1 MPLAATTVF
10 RVFMLLAS
18 FPGTRKHVAR
28 LVKGAR
34 EWWSGRKIAVI
45 GPTAAGKDSFLARL
59 QGRQIPEV
67 HSNSQAGEKVKSF
80 RVKLALSH
88 HQTIDIT
95 CKGVINIGGETD
107 YRDAPSGWLEV
118 CKGADV
124 IFYVMTVT
132 DLAEKRYLKG
142 RRVRRISTGSYDAP
156 APQGGRTDSHPD
168 LQDRRRDR
176 VSHGLSGARW
186 QAGRGAPRA
195 RQGGREGPPP
205 LREPILRRD
214 AHLDEEQED
223 LHARASRCPPFRLLR
238 ARRRPEAQ
246 GGVAA
251 MRAYWI
257 LPNRDQGDVVLAS
270 DGERTVP
277 LRQILDP
284 ELRPDGFSHGI
295 PTEVLETCGPAGL
308 DEVLF
313 AQCFP
318 AGSDGT
324 RLASVFT
331 PAGVDSSGRVVHLGL
346 LYFLGP
352 GERPDFALP
361 YARLPPD
368 DRAHASALISRMTD
382 RGRGDPWA
390 ASVHELF
397 GLPRL
402 PGPATNVE
410 LTRSVTPFHA
420 LYALGRG
427 GLTKISRSIAPRR
440 SRQRSWSRRSS
451 WSSASRSPY
460 PRGTARSC
468 REAARRRRTPQPA
481 QEA

>member
-1 MPLAATTVF
+1 
-10 RVFMLLAS
+10 
-18 FPGTRKHVAR
+18 
-28 LVKGAR
+28 
-34 EWWSGRKIAVI
+34 
-45 GPTAAGKDSFLARL
+45 
-59 QGRQIPEV
+59 
-67 HSNSQAGEKVKSF
+67 
-80 RVKLALSH
+80 
-88 HQTIDIT
+88 
-95 CKGVINIGGETD
+95 
-107 YRDAPSGWLEV
+107 
-118 CKGADV
+118 
-124 IFYVMTVT
+124 
-132 DLAEKRYLKG
+132 
-142 RRVRRISTGSYDAP
+142 
-156 APQGGRTDSHPD
+156 
-168 LQDRRRDR
+168 
-176 VSHGLSGARW
+176 
-186 QAGRGAPRA
+186 
-195 RQGGREGPPP
+195 
-205 LREPILRRD
+205 
-214 AHLDEEQED
+214 
-223 LHARASRCPPFRLLR
+223 
-238 ARRRPEAQ
+238 
-246 GGVAA
+246 

-270 DGERTVP
+270 DGETTVP

-427 GLTKISRSIAPRR
+427 GLTKIAEHRPASL
-440 SRQRSWSRRSS
+440 
-451 WSSASRSPY
+451 SAKIMVSTVLVVVGVSVSVSARHCAEL
-460 PRGTARSC
+460 PRGGAAPSHTATCTGGVTWRFS
-468 REAARRRRTPQPA
+468 
-481 QEA
+481 